1 MSRRY
6 RVAGLG
12 LCASAFAMLAT
23 MPAAIAQQAPASSTE
38 VAQAAPAQAIGLD
51 EIVVTAN
58 RRQSNLQETPVAVS
72 AFTPAMFDAAPP
84 KDLGDIA
91 AYVPNFSAAR
101 VTGFNA
107 ASFAMRGVGQVDI
120 IVYSEAPVGVM
131 LDDFVMPSVQ
141 SQLLDTFD
149 VERVEVLR
157 GPQGTLFGKNTTGGV
172 VTVYTKKP
180 SLTDQAG
187 EVQFTAGSF
196 GTRAAKA
203 SVNLPLVEDKLGV
216 RLVAAYNKSD
226 GYYKNGACYGPVP
239 GSNARGCGDGSK
251 LGGEDIFNGRAK
263 VLWKPVENVEA
274 LFQVERVRDNSDSV
288 PVVNTTPSDS
298 RWAFYNL
305 GFSQDAG
312 DPLDHAGITNR
323 DDSLLNMSD
332 GHQVDVDGYYSTI
345 NWEADKVTLTSVTG
359 WRKQYSQLPST
370 YTGEVGPISL
380 FDANRTDLRKTFQQ
394 EFRMASNWDGPVQMV
409 AGGFYQ
415 KNDVNFCVAQ
425 ILGFLDLFG
434 TTLPFGTFNNNP
446 QVLCNQERQKAYA
459 AYGDVTWEVNDKL
472 TLIGGARWTK
482 EKKAWAGRNQVFVQ
496 ALSGTFDP
504 NFTWNKLGKLL
515 NAGDFN
521 KYPTGVVR
529 DSETWSEP
537 TWRASASYKVTDDLM
552 AYATY
557 SRGFRSGAYND
568 QTGTTGVA
576 IPALAARPTNP
587 ELADSYE
594 AGIKADFLDNR
605 ARLNATAFYVNY
617 KDMQRGLVATLTNSF
632 GQQVQETRFFN
643 AGEATVKGLELEGS
657 ILPTEGLEIR
667 GVLGYLDAKYDKFEA
682 DTDFDGDIDIDFSNR
697 PLNRAPKWQWTLDAT
712 YTMDLA
718 DKGEILFNGA
728 IQFEDEN
735 GYVYSDVSPEFDSKL
750 VKKTLLNAAITW
762 HDADGRYTVQAVG
775 RNLTDKRYNT
785 ATNVVGSLWTFSTYG
800 PPRYYGLTVGA
811 KF

>member
-1 MSRRY
+1 MSSNPRAAGPAMFASL
-6 RVAGLG
+6 VAL
-12 LCASAFAMLAT
+12 LAA
-23 MPAAIAQQAPASSTE
+23 MPAAAQQAQT
-38 VAQAAPAQAIGLD
+38 QAGAGLTLE

-58 RRQSNLQETPVAVS
+58 RRESNLQETPVAVS

-107 ASFAMRGVGQVDI
+107 ASFAMRGVGQTDI

-180 SLTDQAG
+180 SLTEQGGA
-187 EVQFTAGSF
+187 VQLTMGDF

-203 SVNLPLVEDKLGV
+203 SLNLPIVEDKLGI
-216 RLVAAYNKSD
+216 RLVAGYNKSD
-226 GYYKNGACYGPVP
+226 GYYKNGACYGPVV
-239 GSNARGCGDGSK
+239 GTKATGCGDGSTV
-251 LGGEDIFNGRAK
+251 GGENIFNGRAK
-263 VLWKPVENVEA
+263 VLWKPVESVEA

-288 PVVNTTPSDS
+288 PVVNTTPNDK
-298 RWAFYNL
+298 RWTFYNL
-305 GFSQDAG
+305 GFGANGG

-345 NWEADKVTLTSVTG
+345 NWDADKVTLTSVTG
-359 WRKQYSQLPST
+359 YRKQLSQLPST
-370 YTGEVGPISL
+370 YTGEAGPISL
-380 FDANRTDLRKTFQQ
+380 FDANRTDMRKTFQQ
-394 EFRMASNWDGPVQMV
+394 EVRMASNWDGPVQMV

-415 KNDVNFCVAQ
+415 QNNVHFCVAQ
-425 ILGFLDLFG
+425 TLGFLDLLG
-434 TTLPFGTFNNNP
+434 VTLPFGTFNANP
-446 QVLCNQERQKAYA
+446 QILCNQERQKAYA
-459 AYGDVTWEVNDKL
+459 VFGDLTWKVTDKL
-472 TLIGGARWTK
+472 TLIGGARWTD
-482 EKKAWAGRNQVFVQ
+482 EKKSWAGRNQVFIQ

-504 NFTWNKLGKLL
+504 NFTWDKLGDIL
-515 NAGDFN
+515 NAGDFD

-529 DSETWSEP
+529 DSQTWKEP
-537 TWRASASYKVTDDLM
+537 TWRASASYDVTDDLM

-557 SRGFRSGAYND
+557 ARGFRSGAYND
-568 QTGTTGVA
+568 QTGTTGLS

-587 ELADSYE
+587 EIADSYE
-594 AGIKADFLDNR
+594 AGFKGDFFNKT
-605 ARLNATAFYVNY
+605 ARLNATAFFVKY

-657 ILPTEGLEIR
+657 WIVRQGLEVR

-682 DTDFDGDIDIDFSNR
+682 DTNFDGKIDVDFSDR

-712 YTMDLA
+712 YTADLGTA
-718 DKGEILFNGA
+718 GELLFNGA
-728 IQFEDEN
+728 VQFEDES
-735 GYVYSDVSPEFDSKL
+735 GYVYSDVSREFDSKL
-750 VKKTLLNAAITW
+750 DRKTLLNATITW
-762 HDADGRYTVQAVG
+762 HDEADRYTVQLVG
-775 RNLTDKRYNT
+775 RNLTDKRYKT
-785 ATNVVGSLWTFSTYG
+785 ASNVVGSLWVFSTYG
-800 PPRYYGLTVGA
+800 PPRYLGVTVGS